1 MRNID
6 FSKPGQLDNLR
17 TKVDSGNCNI
27 YNYIVK
33 DTRRRKIN
41 EAKKCD
47 YFCFGDSY
55 SVI

>member
-1 MRNID
+1 VRNID